1 MTTRIFEDSGLDPEH
16 CKQGYYQVGRK
27 LFNKKFNALLEA
39 SNTKQPVGWDFNQT
53 VFAKQA
59 TMPRLDVPLPE
70 LYKQRALQLRDK
82 YDYLI
87 LAYSGGADSDNILK
101 VFQQNKINLNEV
113 WCDWPSSLVEKSNYV
128 ISNGTNPENMP
139 VEWFRVVKPALDEL
153 AITNPEIFI
162 HVSDAF
168 EGQALEDAEDSMT
181 VVSAPQVYTS
191 IKRYRY
197 ITQYMKKFEDRGQRI
212 ALVMGIDK
220 VSPTRRGNQYGFK
233 FNDNATFFKTRAQGN
248 EYCNVE
254 YFYWTP
260 DFPAI
265 VTEQAHLVWDR
276 LLLDPVDTQ
285 AKLDLKGREWQQR
298 KKGFDHTITKVC
310 YPHWNF
316 NKIQVDKSNVFFNNH
331 FDTLTQQFQ
340 KERFYQSWASCARNA
355 IGQLDPAIAFND
367 KTTIK
372 SEMVMF
378 SNFHSI
384 GTIPW

>member
-1 MTTRIFEDSGLDPEH
+1 MTTKKFEDSTLDSAQ

-39 SNTKQPVGWDFNQT
+39 SVTRQPVMWNFNQT

-59 TMPRLDVPLPE
+59 QMPRLDVPLLE

-101 VFQQNKINLNEV
+101 VFQQNKINLDEV
-113 WCDWPSSLVEKSNYV
+113 WCDWPLSLIEKSNYV

-139 VEWFRVVKPALDEL
+139 VEWFRVIKPALDEL
-153 AITNPEIFI
+153 TVTNPEIFI

-168 EGQALEDAEDSMT
+168 EGQTLEDAEDSMA
-181 VVSAPQVYTS
+181 VVSAPSVYTS

-197 ITQYMKKFEDRGQRI
+197 IAQYVQQFEDRGRRI
-212 ALVMGIDK
+212 AVIMGTDK
-220 VSPTRRGNQYGFK
+220 ISPALRGNQYGFK
-233 FNDNATFFKTRAQGN
+233 FVDNATFVKTRAQDN

-265 VTEQAHLVWDR
+265 VTEQAHLIWDS
-276 LLLDPVDTQ
+276 LLLDPVGTQ
-285 AKLDLKGREWQQR
+285 AMLNLKGTEWQQR
-298 KKGFDHTITKVC
+298 KKSFDHVIKKIC
-310 YPHWNF
+310 YPLWDF
-316 NKIQVDKSNVFFNNH
+316 NKIQVDKSGLFVNKH
-331 FDTLTQQFQ
+331 FDTLTQQFKTQ
-340 KERFYQSWASCARNA
+340 RFYQSWESCVKNT
-355 IGQLDPAIAFND
+355 ISQLDPAIAFND
-367 KTTIK
+367 RKSIK
-372 SEMVMF
+372 SDIAYFV
-378 SNFHSI
+378 NFHSI

>member
-1 MTTRIFEDSGLDPEH
+1 MIAKKFEDSSHDPTH
-16 CKQGYYQVGRK
+16 CKHGYYQVGTK
-27 LFNKKFNALLEA
+27 LFNKKFNALVEA
-39 SNTKQPVGWDFNQT
+39 SNTKQPVGWDFNQA

-59 TMPRLDVPLPE
+59 QMPRLGVPILE

-87 LAYSGGADSDNILK
+87 LAFSGGADSDNILK
-101 VFQQNKINLNEV
+101 VFQQNRIHLDEI

-139 VEWFRVVKPALDEL
+139 VEWFRVIKPALDEL

-168 EGQALEDAEDSMT
+168 EGQTLEDAEDSMT
-181 VVSAPQVYTS
+181 VYGIPSVYTT

-197 ITQYMKKFEDRGQRI
+197 ITQYMQQFEERGQRV
-212 ALVMGIDK
+212 ALITGMDK
-220 VSPTRRGNQYGFK
+220 VSPWRQGNQYGFK
-233 FNDNATFFKTRAQGN
+233 FVDNITTFKSHAQGN
-248 EYCNVE
+248 EYLNVE

-260 DFPAI
+260 DFPSI
-265 VTEQAHLVWDR
+265 VTEQAHLVWDS
-276 LLLDPVDTQ
+276 LLLDPVGTQ
-285 AKLDLKGREWQQR
+285 ARLNLKGTEWQQR
-298 KKGFDHTITKVC
+298 KKSFDYIVNKIC
-310 YPHWNF
+310 YPLWDF
-316 NKIQVDKSNVFFNNH
+316 NKIQVDKSGSFVNNH

-355 IGQLDPAIAFND
+355 LAQLDPAVAFND
-367 KTTIK
+367 KK
-372 SEMVMF
+372 SWKSDQAF
-378 SNFHSI
+378 FLNFHSI